1 MSDARLASPAA
12 ERNAAP
18 IAQVLAGVLPAGTS
32 SPGLVLEVASGS
44 GQHVAHFARAFPALT
59 WQPTDREPRHRA
71 SIAAWREEA
80 ALPNLLAPLEL
91 DVMHPWPV
99 ARADAMLCIN
109 MVHISPW
116 EASLALFAGAGRI
129 LGAGALLYLYG
140 PFRFDGVTAPSNLT
154 FEDWL
159 HTRDPRFGVRDVR
172 DLSVAASAHTAV
184 MPPAQTISGRSAP
197 RLSLASNTN
206 QPAL

>member
-116 EASLALFAGAGRI
+116 AATLALFAGAARV
-129 LGAGALLYLYG
+129 LPDGAPLYLYG
-140 PFRFDGVTAPSNLT
+140 PYRRRGVATAQSNEAFDADLRA
-154 FEDWL
+154 
-159 HTRDPRFGVRDVR
+159 RDPAWGLR
-172 DLSVAASAHTAV
+172 DLDEVAGVARDAGFECVDVVAMPANNLSVIFHRRAA
-184 MPPAQTISGRSAP
+184 
-197 RLSLASNTN
+197 
-206 QPAL
+206 